1 MRGFRRLLN
10 LHAGEGIPALLL
22 FAYMTLVL
30 SAYVI
35 QKAVRD
41 ALFLDEYG
49 AMRLPYLYISV
60 AIVIAI
66 VVAGYVR
73 LSHRMGQIKLIAATL
88 ILFMANGLLLWGAGS
103 HRPGMSIA
111 YYLWAN

>member
-1 MRGFRRLLN
+1 MTRIRRLLN
-10 LHAGEGIPALLL
+10 LHDGEGIPALLL

-49 AMRLPYLYISV
+49 AMGLPYLYISV
-60 AIVIAI
+60 AVVIAI
-66 VVAGYVR
+66 VVAVYVR
-73 LSHRMGQIKLIAATL
+73 LSHRMGQIKLISATL
-88 ILFMANGLLLWGAGS
+88 ILFMVNGLLLWGAGS
-103 HRPGMSIA
+103 HWRGLSIA
-111 YYLWAN
+111 